1 MITFGLMVLELPCKI
16 GKIFD
21 KNSSKYFDRNLSKNL
36 TIFLRIYHV
45 KISTKERWVY
55 MEEGYSPSEP
65 GFMKNPSGT
74 EDDDGI
80 VVTVMSPFHDPE
92 LR

>member
-1 MITFGLMVLELPCKI
+1 MF
-16 GKIFD
+16 
-21 KNSSKYFDRNLSKNL
+21 
-36 TIFLRIYHV
+36 FLRIYHV

-65 GFMKNPSGT
+65 GFMKNPTGI

-80 VVTVMSPFHDPE
+80 VVTVMSPFHDPD